1 MRITS
6 VSWFGFFSWR
16 VCDISFRAKKS
27 VHTLP
32 LVELTDV
39 SGVERWRLQIQELL
53 VWWGSFPLFPKKSP
67 KQKSYKMF
75 PTNSSNDVELC
86 VIVISGGEVS
96 FDLKNDG
103 PTLTGARATFSINLN
118 FPPNQTVLS
127 DGQVVWSQNCTVNG
141 KMNFRVVEKTLWGH

>member
-1 MRITS
+1 
-6 VSWFGFFSWR
+6 
-16 VCDISFRAKKS
+16 
-27 VHTLP
+27 
-32 LVELTDV
+32 
-39 SGVERWRLQIQELL
+39 
-53 VWWGSFPLFPKKSP
+53 
-67 KQKSYKMF
+67 MF

-127 DGQVVWSQNCTVNG
+127 DWQVVWSQNCTVNG